1 MKLLL
6 DTHIALWA
14 VTDSPKLGSAAREL
28 ILTPE
33 NSIYVSA
40 VSVWEIAIKYAL
52 NKRSPD
58 AKRSVA
64 NRGDMPVNAARAA
77 ELFALSDYQPLPI
90 DWAHA
95 QAVSKLLVMKAHAD
109 PFDRLLIA
117 QARCEAMLLLT
128 RDTAVAEYGERVML
142 V

>member
-14 VTDSPKLGSAAREL
+14 VTDSPKLGAVARAL
-28 ILTPE
+28 ILAPE
-33 NSIYVSA
+33 NSVYVSTA
-40 VSVWEIAIKYAL
+40 SVWEIAIKYAL
-52 NKRSPD
+52 NAGD
-58 AKRSVA
+58 A
-64 NRGDMPVNAARAA
+64 GDAGGRNEHSGMPVSAARAA

-95 QAVSKLLVMKAHAD
+95 QAVATLPIMKAHAD
-109 PFDRLLIA
+109 PFDRMLVA
-117 QARCEAMLLLT
+117 QARVESMTLLT
-128 RDTAVAEYGERVML
+128 RNVAMADYGERVMR